1 MRGACFVAVILLA
14 GSASAQQQP
23 TSAPIERSSSCPIA
37 LHAQINGRAIV
48 RSTSDIKNNGDG
60 ALLDLNFG
68 PNGSSRLVAA
78 IITVHGS
85 TPSSRYQPVGRQVEP
100 SDLLQVLEL
109 GLEGGASLVNREVRV
124 RFPFVS
130 QVELTELRYAD
141 GTVWHSSSGAN
152 CVVAPSHLLLVN
164 AVAQ

>member
-1 MRGACFVAVILLA
+1 MRGACFFAIILLA

-23 TSAPIERSSSCPIA
+23 TSPPVERSSSCPIA
-37 LHAQINGRAIV
+37 LHVQIDGRAIA
-48 RSTSDIKNNGDG
+48 RSASDIKNNGDG
-60 ALLDLNFG
+60 ALLDFNFG
-68 PNGSSRLVAA
+68 PNGSSKLVAA

-85 TPSSRYQPVGRQVEP
+85 TPSGRYQPVGRP

-109 GLEGGASLVNREVRV
+109 GREDRASFVNREVRI

-141 GTVWHSSSGAN
+141 GTVWHSSSGAI
-152 CVVAPSHLLLVN
+152 CVVSPSHLLLVN